1 MSTRSKRSEWLTF
14 GFGAA
19 VMGFEAQQIIA
30 MRLLKLSGG
39 GPAAAAEFDQMV
51 SEKAKAIAE
60 IGQAAASAALSRDGS
75 KLPANALRVVRGP
88 VNANRKRLAA
98 ELLSGRNSG

>member
-1 MSTRSKRSEWLTF
+1 MSEGSKRSGWLTF

-19 VMGFEAQQIIA
+19 AMGLEAQQVIA
-30 MRLLKLSGG
+30 MRLLKLSRG

-60 IGQAAASAALSRDGS
+60 IGQAAATAAISRDGS
-75 KLPANALRVVRGP
+75 KLAADALKAVRGP
-88 VNANRKRLAA
+88 VSANRKRLAA
-98 ELLSGRNSG
+98 ELQKKD